1 MLSWLHGSPS
11 LATRKISC
19 YISFK
24 LYVTNL
30 GRSIYYTVTLGNE
43 YEVLCFEDFL
53 DTVTV
58 VKVSFCG

>member
-1 MLSWLHGSPS
+1 M
-11 LATRKISC
+11 
-19 YISFK
+19 
-24 LYVTNL
+24 
-30 GRSIYYTVTLGNE
+30 YYTVTLGNE